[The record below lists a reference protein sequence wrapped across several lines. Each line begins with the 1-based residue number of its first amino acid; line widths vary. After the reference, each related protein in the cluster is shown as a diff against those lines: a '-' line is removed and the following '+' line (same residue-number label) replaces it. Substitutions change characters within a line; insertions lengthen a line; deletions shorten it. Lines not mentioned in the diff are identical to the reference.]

1 MATTAKFEIL
11 GANQSNANWDGSP
24 TTLAYRESA
33 AMPQTTNGSMIFAYQ
48 NTASLNNLGKLAL
61 TSGGSQPT
69 ILNVPALLSQPSILV
84 NNWQANNLGV
94 TNISVATATPI
105 WIEAFGP
112 GLPGQKPVAL
122 AISTPLTLKPGGIA
136 QGTSTPNWM
145 QLTLGTNTGQL
156 IVVAVV
162 GGPQDASGNNAYAV
176 ALNSA
181 SGNTGPGTG
190 TAAPQGYY
198 ATTGGNNY
206 SFEFNWGSSVVYGAN
221 LSPSTASSLT
231 AELLSL

>member
-1 MATTAKFEIL
+1 MATTAKFNIL

-24 TTLAYRESA
+24 ITLAYRESA
-33 AMPQTTNGSMIFAYQ
+33 AMPQTTNGSMILAYQ
-48 NTASLNNLGKLAL
+48 NTSTMNNAGKLAL

-69 ILNVPALLSQPSILV
+69 FLIAPALLSQPSILV
-84 NNWQANNLGV
+84 SNWQANNLSL
-94 TNISVATATPI
+94 TNLSVATATPI

-122 AISTPLTLKPGGIA
+122 VINTALTMKPGAIA

-145 QLTLGTNTGQL
+145 QLTLGTDTGQL

-162 GGPQDASGNNAYAV
+162 GGPPDASGNNAYAI
-176 ALNSA
+176 ALNSP
-181 SGNTGPGTG
+181 SGNTGPGTP
-190 TAAPQGYY
+190 TPAPQGYY

-206 SFEFNWGSSVVYGAN
+206 SFEFNWGSSVVYVAN
-221 LSPSTASSLT
+221 MSPSTASSLT
-231 AELLSL
+231 AQLLSL

>member
-1 MATTAKFEIL
+1 MATTAKFDIL
-11 GANQSNANWDGSP
+11 GANASNPNWDGSP
-24 TTLAYRESA
+24 LTLAYHDSA

-48 NTASLNNLGKLAL
+48 NTASLNNAGKLAL
-61 TSGGSQPT
+61 TSGSSTPSFLT
-69 ILNVPALLSQPSILV
+69 APALLSQPNILV
-84 NNWQANNLGV
+84 NNWQANNLSV
-94 TNISVATATPI
+94 TNVSVATATPI

-122 AISTPLTLKPGGIA
+122 AINTALTLKPGGIA

-156 IVVAVV
+156 IIVAVV

-176 ALNSA
+176 ALNSP

-206 SFEFNWGSSVVYGAN
+206 SFEFNWGSSVVYVAN
-221 LSPSTASSLT
+221 MSPSTASSLT
-231 AELLSL
+231 AQLLSL

>member
-1 MATTAKFEIL
+1 MATAPKYKIL
-11 GANQSNANWDGSP
+11 GANDSNASWDGSP
-24 TTLAYRESA
+24 LTLAYRESA

-48 NTASLNNLGKLAL
+48 NTGALNNAGKLAL
-61 TSGGSQPT
+61 TSGGSNP
-69 ILNVPALLSQPSILV
+69 NVLVAPALLLQPSIFV
-84 NNWQANNLGV
+84 NNWQANNLSV
-94 TNISVATATPI
+94 TNISVAAATPI

-122 AISTPLTLKPGGIA
+122 AINTALTLKPGGIA

-162 GGPQDASGNNAYAV
+162 GGPQDSSGNNAYAI
-176 ALNSA
+176 ALNSP
-181 SGNTGPGTG
+181 SGNTGPGTSSP
-190 TAAPQGYY
+190 APQGYY
-198 ATTGGNNY
+198 ATASGNNY
-206 SFEFNWGSSVVYGAN
+206 SFEFNWGSSVVYVAN

>member
-11 GANQSNANWDGSP
+11 GANASNANWDGSP
-24 TTLAYRESA
+24 LTLSYRESA

-48 NTASLNNLGKLAL
+48 NTAALNNAGKLAL

-112 GLPGQKPVAL
+112 GLPGQKPVPL
-122 AISTPLTLKPGGIA
+122 AINTALTLKPGAIA

-156 IVVAVV
+156 VVVAVV

-181 SGNTGPGTG
+181 SGNTGPGTP
-190 TAAPQGYY
+190 TPAPQGYY

-206 SFEFNWGSSVVYGAN
+206 SFEFNWGSSVVYVAN